1 MERIWASIRERIDSL
16 EARRASRL
24 EWSRAA
30 DESRDITDLAS
41 LRATLVRNE
50 LPSAETQRIE
60 ALFRSSRRTVEYVF
74 EGDFH
79 ALVFFD
85 SADRAMHVVKW
96 A

>member
-16 EARRASRL
+16 EARRASHV

-41 LRATLVRNE
+41 LRSTLAPAK
-50 LPSAETQRIE
+50 LSSAETQRIE
-60 ALFRSSRRTVEYVF
+60 ALFRSSRRTVEYGF